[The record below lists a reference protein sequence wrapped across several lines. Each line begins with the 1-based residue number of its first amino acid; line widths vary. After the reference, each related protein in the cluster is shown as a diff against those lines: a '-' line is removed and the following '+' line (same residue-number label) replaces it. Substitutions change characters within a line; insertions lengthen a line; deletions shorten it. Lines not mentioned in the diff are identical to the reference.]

1 MDDWTH
7 PYPDFD
13 PPEPHPPLLDQ
24 GGREIEARRA
34 RAQRA
39 EAAHLCELEQAEGQG
54 ADPHALTDVPRPWA
68 APPGAAL
75 TF

>member
-7 PYPDFD
+7 HYPDFD
-13 PPEPHPPLLDQ
+13 APEPHPPLLEQ

-34 RAQRA
+34 RARMA
-39 EAAHLCELEQAEGQG
+39 EAAHPCELEQAERQG
-54 ADPHALTDVPRPWA
+54 ADAHALTDVARPLA

-75 TF
+75 TY